1 MDECGSSHELDS
13 HVLEA
18 QSSIATGS
26 HATSTMRNEAAG
38 SEASPRPSDREK
50 GPAPRSGRP
59 TETGAPH
66 PEKPQVEKTVP
77 NKDGERETRK
87 KTCCEKENLPDS
99 FGSQS
104 ERAPRAS
111 EAPPLAKPVT
121 NRVGGRERAT
131 AAVCLCPAGA
141 NRRFALEFCLGLPS
155 NVPPPP
161 PPLAFREKESG
172 HYYGE
177 ERDVALTTARAVEQ
191 WNTHKRTLR
200 IWRHLGER
208 ARVRRCARLAGEN
221 KGSLNN
227 RSQER
232 RRYDSKRRHATELR
246 EADGIRR
253 SAIVKKQCST
263 FQTARKVSDEEEA
276 GGLASRP
283 AGQRK
288 AGAGKG

>member
-1 MDECGSSHELDS
+1 MRRIKSTGAEEGAHTCRSKCQRRTDRSLLGAEAAKDDDKTSASMDECGSSHELDS

-99 FGSQS
+99 FSSQS
-104 ERAPRAS
+104 ERAPSAS
-111 EAPPLAKPVT
+111 EAPPLAKPAT

-155 NVPPPP
+155 NVPPLPTLP
-161 PPLAFREKESG
+161 FVRKK
-172 HYYGE
+172 
-177 ERDVALTTARAVEQ
+177 VATTTA
-191 WNTHKRTLR
+191 K
-200 IWRHLGER
+200 
-208 ARVRRCARLAGEN
+208 
-221 KGSLNN
+221 KGTS
-227 RSQER
+227 
-232 RRYDSKRRHATELR
+232 H
-246 EADGIRR
+246 
-253 SAIVKKQCST
+253 
-263 FQTARKVSDEEEA
+263 
-276 GGLASRP
+276 
-283 AGQRK
+283 
-288 AGAGKG
+288 